1 MCCPS
6 PFDASIEP
14 SERTAVMSATIV
26 DLFEEVLEVPF
37 EDRFISNLD
46 APILRKLAFRVRDFY
61 TQYELPPKNVNELRP
76 ICFPA
81 LQRSPKLGA
90 TTTLI
95 RGTLNTEHTILIL
108 LLSAMLHQR
117 SRSTSYIVTVS
128 ASMTLFPGC
137 LTIFWRTIRMPNL
150 GFRQ

>member
-1 MCCPS
+1 MNC
-6 PFDASIEP
+6 A
-14 SERTAVMSATIV
+14 
-26 DLFEEVLEVPF
+26 
-37 EDRFISNLD
+37 
-46 APILRKLAFRVRDFY
+46 
-61 TQYELPPKNVNELRP
+61 P
-76 ICFPA
+76 ICFPT
-81 LQRSPKLGA
+81 LQRSPKMGA

-137 LTIFWRTIRMPNL
+137 LTIFWRTIRMPDSGSNL
-150 GFRQ
+150 LRQYAQLGSLLRYRVLIPVADEVTGFGDKEHVPVDEHEEA